1 MALATA
7 AACGGKPLVG
17 QDAGSD
23 AARATAPADAGTDA
37 GIPFVT
43 VTLRRGQTLWDVARQ
58 YGVTTREIREFNGL
72 SPWAAKRV
80 RAGQVIRIPGV
91 EETIEEAEDVEPDAS
106 VGEMVFELED
116 AGVGDAGTEE
126 APLEGGYHTLAD
138 GETLWD
144 LSRTYDRSIDD
155 ILRANQWD
163 DDDARGL
170 LAGARAMI
178 PGVPQSRIRSDARRE
193 GARVPGWGLHH
204 EMARGETIWTLAQR
218 YDVSVAEIMAAN
230 RLSAA
235 EAQNLSLG
243 RSVLIPG
250 VLRRPDASQPSRP
263 LTPTQERALRA
274 ARRMGLG
281 NRSAAQ
287 RLLHGH
293 VEPRWIAAAGGRRGR
308 LPGTLR
314 WPVANGRFSRG
325 YGSGTGGYH
334 LATDIMG
341 DIGWNVR
348 AAAPGIVGYAG
359 HELTGFGNVVL
370 VIHPGGWVTLY
381 GHNSVNFVVAGQRVR
396 AGTILAEVGSTGRS
410 TGPHVHFELIYDGMN
425 CNPTG
430 LFRPGVRHRSGFSR
444 PTQVTWTEPRNRPE
458 SVQCA
463 PRRRHPASDLPVN
476 E

>member
-1 MALATA
+1 MAWA
-7 AACGGKPLVG
+7 AACGGSPLLTPDAG
-17 QDAGSD
+17 QDA
-23 AARATAPADAGTDA
+23 AVEATDAGTDA
-37 GIPFVT
+37 GVPFVSI
-43 VTLRRGQTLWDVARQ
+43 TLRRGQTLWDVARQ
-58 YGVTTREIREFNGL
+58 YGVTTAEIREFNGL
-72 SPWAAKRV
+72 TPWEGKRV
-80 RAGQVIRIPGV
+80 RAGQVIRVPGV
-91 EETIEEAEDVEPDAS
+91 EEVIFEESPEDADAGVVEMA
-106 VGEMVFELED
+106 FELED
-116 AGVGDAGTEE
+116 GGVEDGGVE
-126 APLEGGYHTLAD
+126 APLEGGYHTLGE

-144 LSRTYDRSIDD
+144 LRRTYDRTIDE

-163 DDDARGL
+163 DSDARSL
-170 LAGARAMI
+170 VAGTRVMI
-178 PGVPQSRIRSDARRE
+178 PGVPQSRIRSDERRTAART
-193 GARVPGWGLHH
+193 PGWGLHH
-204 EMARGETIWTLAQR
+204 EMARGETIWTLSQR
-218 YDVSVAEIMAAN
+218 YNVSVAEIMAAN
-230 RLSAA
+230 RLSAS

-263 LTPTQERALRA
+263 LTPTQERAVRM
-274 ARRMGLG
+274 ARRIGLG
-281 NRSAAQ
+281 NRTAAQ
-287 RLLHGH
+287 RLLHGR
-293 VEPRWIAAAGGRRGR
+293 VEPRWVTAAGGNRNR

-341 DIGWNVR
+341 EIGWNVR

-359 HELTGFGNVVL
+359 NELTGFGNVVL
-370 VIHPGGWVTLY
+370 VVHPGGWVTLY

-410 TGPHVHFELIYDGMN
+410 TGPHVHFELIFDGKN

-444 PTQVTWTEPRNRPE
+444 PTQVTWSEPRNRPE